1 MTYSEAVKDKRWRS
15 AMDSELEALEQNKT
29 WAIEKLASNKKALG
43 CKWVY
48 KIKYKSDG
56 TIERF
61 KARLVI
67 LAKQWELHQMDVHD
81 TFLHGDLE
89 EEVFMKLPPGLH
101 KETAREKHSNDRRT
115 ETETIPSLSSKN
127 KLVSCRDDSQAGW
140 SCLP

>member
-1 MTYSEAVKDKRWRS
+1 TFLEAIETEKEPVTYYEAIKDKRWRS

-29 WAIEKLASNKKALG
+29 MIEKLSPNKKALG

-67 LAKQWELHQMDVHD
+67 LDNHQVAGVDYSETFAPATKMVTVRVFLAIVAAKQ
-81 TFLHGDLE
+81 
-89 EEVFMKLPPGLH
+89 
-101 KETAREKHSNDRRT
+101 
-115 ETETIPSLSSKN
+115 
-127 KLVSCRDDSQAGW
+127 
-140 SCLP
+140 